1 MTCANTVKISSLNSD
16 GILKLEK
23 LVSLFEY
30 VTDDVKISGINYSL
44 MPGYSVLN
52 IYKFKSFQK

>member
-30 VTDDVKISGINYSL
+30 ITVDVKISGINYWLLSAYSL
-44 MPGYSVLN
+44 LN
-52 IYKFKSFQK
+52 FYKFKSFQK